1 MTFELTFID
10 GRAEIIAGVDTYEQE
25 GPMTTFFHSEGR
37 RYVDSWSSR
46 VASFRT
52 IDVARVRRLDVPEHV
67 AYGCMESA
75 KRFGLKIAFFLVDG
89 SDDVNDSTEAVESFL
104 GVGTFGLNA

>member
-1 MTFELTFID
+1 MPTGEVIYFLCMTFELTFID

-67 AYGCMESA
+67 AYG
-75 KRFGLKIAFFLVDG
+75 
-89 SDDVNDSTEAVESFL
+89 
-104 GVGTFGLNA
+104 

>member
-10 GRAEIIAGVDTYEQE
+10 GRAEIIAGADTYEQE

-67 AYGCMESA
+67 AEG
-75 KRFGLKIAFFLVDG
+75 
-89 SDDVNDSTEAVESFL
+89 
-104 GVGTFGLNA
+104 

>member
-1 MTFELTFID
+1 MTFGLAFID
-10 GRAEIIAGVDTYEQE
+10 GHAEIIAGVDTYEQE

-46 VASFRT
+46 VTSFRT

-67 AYGCMESA
+67 A
-75 KRFGLKIAFFLVDG
+75 
-89 SDDVNDSTEAVESFL
+89 L
-104 GVGTFGLNA
+104 G

>member
-10 GRAEIIAGVDTYEQE
+10 GRAEIISGVDTYEQE

-37 RYVDSWSSR
+37 GYVDSWSSR

-52 IDVARVRRLDVPEHV
+52 VDVVSVRRTDAAELQ
-67 AYGCMESA
+67 
-75 KRFGLKIAFFLVDG
+75 AF
-89 SDDVNDSTEAVESFL
+89 A
-104 GVGTFGLNA
+104 